1 MGSKTNPVQ
10 TMKIQTHLIGLLALG
25 VLCHA
30 TSGVAKPYGYAYN
43 SSGQLFT
50 FDLTNPGSVIPVGP
64 ATAGANV
71 RAIDTRPGT
80 ATLYSVDVLAGTSQ
94 VQVFTIDPGTGA
106 RTAVAPAI
114 PAAGTAGDANPYT
127 ISTSSAAYG
136 LDFNPTTLQG
146 DGSSRFRLVTAE
158 GVNLRFNSAT
168 GTVTNVDG
176 NLAYTGGVPAGFS
189 VAAGAYTNSDTE
201 RMGGMVTP
209 TTLYYIDTLNDTLVL
224 SANANSGAFVSVGA
238 LGVDLSAVASFDIF
252 TSGGNQFG
260 YVVASAD
267 GGSSYSLYTVNL
279 ATGALTASGA
289 FPTGFEPTRGF
300 AIVDRPEPSLP
311 ARATGFAYNAAGQ
324 LFSFPL
330 NDPTS
335 VKPIGA
341 AGQVEVKGID
351 FLPGSN
357 TLYAIKVGDT
367 NSQVRMIDLADG
379 MTSSVGPGFANTS
392 SMPGNY
398 SISPTAQFG
407 FDFNPTTLQVD
418 GSIRIRLV
426 DSAGT
431 NLRLHSATGG
441 VAAVDT
447 GLTVNAMAALGISAA
462 AYTNTDTARAGAT
475 APGTRLYYLDAN
487 NDVLLSSPA
496 ANSGV
501 STVVGPLGSNVA
513 GNTSFDILSFDGQNL
528 GFAVV
533 VSGPTFTLH
542 RIDLQTGALGAAI
555 GAFPAGFTPVGGFA
569 TTVLPFVDEVAPL
582 VIIQGPMRV
591 RVDGKV
597 RRFVIRGRA
606 SDNTGV
612 AGVFVK
618 PAGGTFRPAD
628 GTNQWGRSVRLKPG
642 RNPFIAVARDGSGN
656 QSPTDRIVILRGR

>member
-1 MGSKTNPVQ
+1 
-10 TMKIQTHLIGLLALG
+10 MKIQTHLIGLLALG

-30 TSGVAKPYGYAYN
+30 TSSVAKPYGYAYN

-64 ATAGANV
+64 ATAGANA
-71 RAIDTRPGT
+71 RGIDTRPGT
-80 ATLYSVDVLAGTSQ
+80 DTLYAVDVLEGSSQ
-94 VQVFTIDPGTGA
+94 VQVFTIDPTTGS
-106 RTAVAPAI
+106 RTAVGPAI
-114 PAAGTAGDANPYT
+114 PAAGTAGDTNPYT
-127 ISTSSAAYG
+127 ISTASAAYG

-146 DGSSRFRLVTAE
+146 DGSSRFRFVTAE

-168 GTVTNVDG
+168 GAVTNVDG
-176 NLAYTGGVPAGFS
+176 NLAYTGGVPATFS

-209 TTLYYIDTLNDTLVL
+209 TTFYYIDTLNDALVL
-224 SANANSGAFVSVGA
+224 SANANSGQFTSVGA

-267 GGSSYSLYTVNL
+267 GGSTYSLYTIHL

-300 AIVDRPEPSLP
+300 AIVDRPESSLP
-311 ARATGFAYNAAGQ
+311 ARATGFAYNATGQ

-330 NDPTS
+330 NDPSS
-335 VKPIGA
+335 VTPIGS

-357 TLYAIKVGDT
+357 TLYSISVGQG
-367 NSQVRMIDLADG
+367 NSQLRTVNLADG
-379 MTSSVGPGFANTS
+379 MTTPVGSGFPNAAAS
-392 SMPGNY
+392 PGNY
-398 SISPTAQFG
+398 SIASSNLFG
-407 FDFNPTTLQVD
+407 FDFNPTTLQMD

-447 GLTVNAMAALGISAA
+447 ALTVGGMAALGITAA

-475 APGTRLYYLDAN
+475 APGTRLYYLDAT
-487 NDVLLSSPA
+487 NDVLLTSPA

-501 STVVGPLGSNVA
+501 STVVGALGSNVT
-513 GNTSFDILSFDGQNL
+513 GNTAFDILSFDGQNV

-533 VSGPTFTLH
+533 GSGAGFTLH
-542 RIDLQTGALGAAI
+542 RIDLQTGALGSAI
-555 GAFPAGFTPVGGFA
+555 GTFPAGFEPVGGFA
-569 TTVLPFVDEVAPL
+569 TTILPFVDTIAPR
-582 VIIQGPMRV
+582 VITQGPSKIRV
-591 RVDGKV
+591 GAGV
-597 RRFVIRGRA
+597 RKLRLQGRA
-606 SDNTGV
+606 SDDTAV

-618 PAGGTFRPAD
+618 SGGETFLPAK
-628 GTNQWGRSVRLKPG
+628 GTNRWRQPVDLDFG
-642 RNPFIAVARDGSGN
+642 RNVFVVVARDGAGN
-656 QSPTDRIVILRGR
+656 RSTPDRIVIFRGR

>member
-1 MGSKTNPVQ
+1 
-10 TMKIQTHLIGLLALG
+10 MKIQTHLFGLLALG

-30 TSGVAKPYGYAYN
+30 APGVAKPYGYAYN

-80 ATLYSVDVLAGTSQ
+80 STLYAVDVLTGTSQ
-94 VQVFTIDPGTGA
+94 VQVFMIDPGTGD
-106 RTAVAPAI
+106 RTAVGPAI
-114 PAAGTAGDANPYT
+114 PASGTAGDANPYI
-127 ISTSSAAYG
+127 ISTASAAYG

-146 DGSSRFRLVTAE
+146 DGSSRFRFVTAE

-168 GTVTNVDG
+168 GAVTNVDG
-176 NLAYTGGVPAGFS
+176 NLAYTGGVPATLS

-209 TTLYYIDTLNDTLVL
+209 TTLYYIDTLNDALVL

-238 LGVDLSAVASFDIF
+238 LGVDLNAVASFDIF
-252 TSGGNQFG
+252 TSGGNPFG

-267 GGSSYSLYTVNL
+267 GGSTYSLYTINL
-279 ATGALTASGA
+279 ATGALTATGA

-311 ARATGFAYNAAGQ
+311 VRATGFAYNATGQ

-330 NDPTS
+330 SDPSLVT
-335 VKPIGA
+335 PIGP
-341 AGQVEVKGID
+341 AGQSDVKGID
-351 FLPGSN
+351 FLPGTN
-357 TLYAIKVGDT
+357 TLYAIAVGQG
-367 NSQVRMIDLADG
+367 NSQLRTVNLNDG
-379 MTSSVGPGFANTS
+379 TATPIGSGFANAAAT
-392 SMPGNY
+392 PGNY
-398 SISPTAQFG
+398 SIASSNLFG
-407 FDFNPTTLQVD
+407 FDFNPTTLQGD

-447 GLTVNAMAALGISAA
+447 GLTVNAMASPGISAA

-487 NDVLLSSPA
+487 NDVLLTSPA

-501 STVVGPLGSNVA
+501 STVVGPLGSNVT
-513 GNTSFDILSFDGQNL
+513 GNTAFDILSFNGENV
-528 GFAVV
+528 GFVV
-533 VSGPTFTLH
+533 VGSGGGFTLR
-542 RIDLQTGALGAAI
+542 RIDLQTGALGSVI
-555 GAFPAGFTPVGGFA
+555 GTFPAGFEPVGGFA
-569 TTVLPFVDEVAPL
+569 TTILPFVDTLAPR
-582 VIIQGPMRV
+582 VITQGPSRIRV
-591 RVDGKV
+591 GAGV
-597 RRFVIRGRA
+597 RSFRLQGRA
-606 SDNTGV
+606 SDDTAV
-612 AGVFVK
+612 TGVFVK
-618 PAGGTFRPAD
+618 PAGGTFLPAK
-628 GTNQWGRSVRLKPG
+628 GTNRWSESVDLDFG
-642 RNPFIAVARDGSGN
+642 RNVFVVVARDAAGN
-656 QSPTDRIVILRGR
+656 RSTPDRIVIIRGR